1 MSIISI
7 ISEKVKNFSTA
18 IAGIFGII
26 ATVGG
31 AVLYVENNYANAG
44 DVKTIVRNQSLII
57 NQNLIFQME
66 YYDDR
71 IKKLEMEMIRNEE
84 ILSDPSIPRAV
95 RAYTRKPSDIQED
108 IKELKSRR
116 EVLKMDFLKNS
127 QNQIGSK

>member
-7 ISEKVKNFSTA
+7 ISEKVKNLSTA

-71 IKKLEMEMIRNEE
+71 IKKLEMEMNRNQE
-84 ILSDPSIPRAV
+84 ILTDPSISRSV